1 MKKILILLIFLFSF
15 HASHAYGWIE
25 VVNEDFSSDPF
36 SNGWTT
42 NNSSRY
48 YWDSSTQSLYTN
60 NYTNS
65 GDYATKNISYNGESF
80 RLEFDVN
87 PTYSDNGDVNIGL
100 FGPTRITNGPVEES
114 LYMVF
119 GGYEN
124 QILITGYNLG
134 EEFLYSGAGSNLMVD
149 GVDIWY
155 HANVEYD
162 SNSKSLNV
170 QVSASGNTLLDW
182 QKTMTYGFSSNLD
195 YIGVSMVGSWV
206 QNRSETAYIDNIKL
220 SVVPEP
226 ISSILFLA
234 GGSVLAGRRF
244 LKKRNS

>member
-100 FGPTRITNGPVEES
+100 FGPTRITNG
-114 LYMVF
+114 
-119 GGYEN
+119 
-124 QILITGYNLG
+124 
-134 EEFLYSGAGSNLMVD
+134 
-149 GVDIWY
+149 
-155 HANVEYD
+155 
-162 SNSKSLNV
+162 
-170 QVSASGNTLLDW
+170 
-182 QKTMTYGFSSNLD
+182 
-195 YIGVSMVGSWV
+195 
-206 QNRSETAYIDNIKL
+206 R
-220 SVVPEP
+220 
-226 ISSILFLA
+226 
-234 GGSVLAGRRF
+234 
-244 LKKRNS
+244 

>member
-1 MKKILILLIFLFSF
+1 
-15 HASHAYGWIE
+15 
-25 VVNEDFSSDPF
+25 
-36 SNGWTT
+36 
-42 NNSSRY
+42 
-48 YWDSSTQSLYTN
+48 
-60 NYTNS
+60 
-65 GDYATKNISYNGESF
+65 
-80 RLEFDVN
+80 
-87 PTYSDNGDVNIGL
+87 
-100 FGPTRITNGPVEES
+100 
-114 LYMVF
+114 MVF